1 MKVKNSED
9 FENIINILLDLLKD
23 KKISNDEIT
32 LRLRENHYCINCKQ
46 HFNRCKCDESDS
58 PDSDSDTVSTSSYIS
73 YKSKSDS
80 PDSSGSESPDDSDS
94 D

>member
-23 KKISNDEIT
+23 KKVSIDEVM

-46 HFNRCKCDESDS
+46 HFNRCKCDESES
-58 PDSDSDTVSTSSYIS
+58 PSESESDSESIDLSY
-73 YKSKSDS
+73 
-80 PDSSGSESPDDSDS
+80 DSSSESPSESPSESD
-94 D
+94 

>member
-23 KKISNDEIT
+23 KKVSIDEVM

-46 HFNRCKCDESDS
+46 HFNRCKCDD
-58 PDSDSDTVSTSSYIS
+58 
-73 YKSKSDS
+73 
-80 PDSSGSESPDDSDS
+80 SESPDDSSDS
-94 D
+94 ISNSTYISESESPSLSDSESDSVSD